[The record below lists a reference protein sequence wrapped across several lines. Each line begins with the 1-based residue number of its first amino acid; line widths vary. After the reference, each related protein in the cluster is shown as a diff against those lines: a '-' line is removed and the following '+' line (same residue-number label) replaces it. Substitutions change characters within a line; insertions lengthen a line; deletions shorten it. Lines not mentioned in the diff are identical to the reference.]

1 MQASHYPS
9 GASMV
14 GSIPTTHAAGFN
26 GTAGITWDAA
36 CQAKTNAKSD
46 DGKRCG
52 GMSPKFDDIASLA
65 ISDAGHVS
73 DKRSCTGHL
82 IVGRFEATGKLS
94 I

>member
-1 MQASHYPS
+1 MQASRYPS

-14 GSIPTTHAAGFN
+14 GSIPRTRAAGFN
-26 GTAGITWDAA
+26 GTAGIIWDAA
-36 CQAKTNAKSD
+36 CQAKTNAKSE

-52 GMSPKFDDIASLA
+52 GMSPNSGDIANLA

-73 DKRSCTGHL
+73 DKRSCTGHT
-82 IVGRFEATGKLS
+82 IVERFEATDKLS